1 VGRTEYFELNLR
13 QHPNFKIK
21 TMKLLL
27 ISNST
32 MPGEAYLDYPKHEI
46 KKFLGEKP
54 LTALFIPYA
63 AVTFSFDIYEQKV
76 AERFSELGFRVK
88 SIHHFDDPVE
98 AVNQA
103 EVIVVGGGNTWQL
116 VRMLHDN
123 RLMEAI
129 RNKVLNGTQYIGWSA
144 GSNIACPTLRT
155 TNDMPIIDPKGFDTT
170 GLVPFQINPHYLDAN
185 PEGHGG
191 ETREQR
197 IEEFLEINPE
207 VYVVGLREGT
217 MLRIED
223 EHINLIGNRTAR
235 VFRKGRNPL
244 ELSTTDDFSFLIN

>member
-1 VGRTEYFELNLR
+1 
-13 QHPNFKIK
+13 
-21 TMKLLL
+21 MKLLL

-76 AERFSELGFRVK
+76 AERFAELSFQVK
-88 SIHHFDDPVE
+88 SIHQFSDPVQ
-98 AVNQA
+98 AVKDA

-123 RLMEAI
+123 QIMEAI
-129 RNKVLNGTQYIGWSA
+129 REKVLDGTPYIGWSA
-144 GSNIACPTLRT
+144 GSNVACPTLRT

-197 IEEFLEINPE
+197 IEEFMEINPD

-217 MLRIED
+217 MLHVE
-223 EHINLIGNRTAR
+223 NGKMKLIGNRPAR
-235 VFRKGRNPL
+235 IFKKGSAPV
-244 ELSTTDDFSFLIN
+244 ELSTEDDFSFLL